1 MTQQQISVED
11 AFPTYRQ
18 KCGELFDANMILQAQ
33 VSVLQRQNAALQQ
46 ENDSLQG
53 QLSDAEGRLAE
64 AESQL
69 AQTGASQQPLTCTDP
84 QVDALP

>member
-1 MTQQQISVED
+1 MTQQISVED

-18 KCGELFDANMILQAQ
+18 KCNELFDANLLLQAQ
-33 VSVLQRQNAALQQ
+33 VNVLQQQNTALQQ
-46 ENDSLQG
+46 QNESLQD
-53 QLSDAEGRLAE
+53 QLTDTEGRLAE

-69 AQTGASQQPLTCTDP
+69 EQAEAHQPLTCTDP

>member
-46 ENDSLQG
+46 
-53 QLSDAEGRLAE
+53 QLDE
-64 AESQL
+64 AREQL
-69 AQTGASQQPLTCTDP
+69 TQTGASQQPLTCTDP
-84 QVDALP
+84 KVDALP